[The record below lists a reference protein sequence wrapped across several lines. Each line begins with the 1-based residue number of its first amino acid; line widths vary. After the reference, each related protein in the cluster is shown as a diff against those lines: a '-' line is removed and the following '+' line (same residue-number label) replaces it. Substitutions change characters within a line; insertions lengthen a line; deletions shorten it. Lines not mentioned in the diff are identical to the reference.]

1 MIGFESYIYV
11 GFSPSSMIDPLPL
24 THRKMYPSMISTLPT
39 EENTYR
45 NGWVEWT
52 FSAPDLCLQIN
63 LSMANKHCKC
73 LPGQKKKIVTFASF
87 SQDKALPFCINV
99 LPFVSQVNVSM
110 NLRNIFEVNEKSQYI
125 SLETSIRMYWVDPRY
140 DHDWNF
146 GRFRP
151 TTEST
156 AHQGQQGSVIF

>member
-1 MIGFESYIYV
+1 
-11 GFSPSSMIDPLPL
+11 MIDPLPL
-24 THRKMYPSMISTLPT
+24 IHRMLYSSMISILPT
-39 EENTYR
+39 EENKQR

-63 LSMANKHCKC
+63 LFMANKHCKC
-73 LPGQKKKIVTFASF
+73 FPDKRRTEKVTFASF
-87 SQDKALPFCINV
+87 SEDKALPFCINV

-140 DHDWNF
+140 DHYWNF